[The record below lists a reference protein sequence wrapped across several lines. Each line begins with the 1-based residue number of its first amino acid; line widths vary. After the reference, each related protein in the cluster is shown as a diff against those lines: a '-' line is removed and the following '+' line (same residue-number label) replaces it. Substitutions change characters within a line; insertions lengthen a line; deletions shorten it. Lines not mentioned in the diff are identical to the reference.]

1 MQIGMCVCMSVCM
14 HACVCVY
21 VYAYAYVYVYV
32 YVCYISM
39 NIIYIYIYIYTYI
52 YIYVIACTILKHI
65 HTNNQGIIY
74 IIYASI
80 QRYSQTC
87 KTFVPLNPKCPA
99 TKLRRHSDNGWYW
112 RHSIAWTQELFSRNW
127 VPSGKHAKN
136 LWKITIFKR

>member
-1 MQIGMCVCMSVCM
+1 MQLHANRYVCMYVCM
-14 HACVCVY
+14 HACMCLCVCVC
-21 VYAYAYVYVYV
+21 
-32 YVCYISM
+32 VCKCVCLCVRMLHIYEHKI
-39 NIIYIYIYIYTYI
+39 NIYIYKII
-52 YIYVIACTILKHI
+52 IACTILKHI